1 MPRGQPRS
9 NPAVKPTDRKTSAV
23 NGEEL
28 TNPFAL
34 SDGDEGR
41 IGKVHAPG
49 LDCISLSGNR
59 RRSLSDRFKLIPFM
73 PSLLIT
79 GGRVIDPASGL
90 DGAADVLIRDGRIE
104 SVGTGLQDREAKIVD
119 GRGAIVA
126 PGFIDMHVHLREP
139 GIEHAE
145 TIETGARA
153 AAAGGFTTIC
163 CMPNTQPVND
173 SATVTS
179 YIVQRAREVAC
190 VNVLPIGAITKG
202 SLGEELA
209 AIGSMHE
216 AGIVAISD
224 DGRPVMNARVMRRA
238 MELANALNLTVID
251 HCEDL
256 NLSAGGD
263 MHEGPTSVRLGLG
276 GIPSAS
282 EDVMVARD
290 LLLAELTGARFH
302 VAHLSTERSLG
313 MVAFAKTRGLPVTCE
328 VTPHHF
334 SLSDHELSAYD
345 SNYKMKPP
353 LRCSHDAEAV
363 IRGISEGVVDAI
375 ATDHAPHPGSEKMQE
390 FERCPFG
397 ITGLETAVGLSL
409 AELVHKGR
417 IGVARMVELF
427 TTGPADV
434 LNLDRGTLSPG
445 APADVTIFDLD
456 HEWTFDV
463 QQSFSK
469 SRNSPFHGRRF
480 RGGPRTTIVG
490 GQIVWNRE

>member
-1 MPRGQPRS
+1 
-9 NPAVKPTDRKTSAV
+9 
-23 NGEEL
+23 
-28 TNPFAL
+28 
-34 SDGDEGR
+34 
-41 IGKVHAPG
+41 
-49 LDCISLSGNR
+49 
-59 RRSLSDRFKLIPFM
+59 M

-79 GGRVIDPASGL
+79 GGHAIDPASHL
-90 DGAADVLIRDGRIE
+90 DGPAEILIRDGRIE
-104 SVGTGLQDREAKIVD
+104 SIGTGLRDNEAGVYD
-119 GRGAIVA
+119 ATGAIVA

-173 SATVTS
+173 NATVTS

-190 VNVLPIGAITKG
+190 VNVFPIGAITKG

-209 AIGSMHE
+209 AIGSMRE

-238 MELANALNLTVID
+238 MELARALGLAVID

-302 VAHLSTERSLG
+302 VAHLSTARSLA
-313 MVAFAKTRGLPVTCE
+313 MVAFAKTRGLRVSCE

-334 SLSDHELSAYD
+334 ALSDLELGLGHGAYD
-345 SNYKMKPP
+345 SNFKMKPP
-353 LRCSHDAEAV
+353 LRCSHDAEAL
-363 IRGISEGVVDAI
+363 IGGIVSGVVDAI

-397 ITGLETAVGLSL
+397 ITGLETALGLSL
-409 AELVHKGR
+409 AELVHKNR
-417 IGVARMVELF
+417 ITLMRLVELF
-427 TTGPADV
+427 TTGPADI
-434 LNLDRGTLSPG
+434 LKLDRGTLSPG
-445 APADVTIFDLD
+445 APADVTIFDVD
-456 HEWTFDV
+456 TEWTYDV
-463 QQSFSK
+463 QQSYSK
-469 SRNSPFHGRRF
+469 SRNSPFNGRRF
-480 RGGPRTTIVG
+480 RGGPRATIVG
-490 GQIVWNRE
+490 GRIVWNRD